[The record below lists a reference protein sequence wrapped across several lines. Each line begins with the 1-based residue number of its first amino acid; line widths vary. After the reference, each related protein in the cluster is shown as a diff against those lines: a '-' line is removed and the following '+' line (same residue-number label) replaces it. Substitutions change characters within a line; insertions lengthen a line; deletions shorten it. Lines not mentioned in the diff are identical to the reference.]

1 MENRVYEQAAGT
13 SAVVD
18 EGLREYMLKVYN
30 YMAGGLCVTALVA
43 YLIANTSLLTLFFNI
58 SPDGRV
64 LGMSALGWISL
75 IAPLIIVFA
84 FGWVLNRGTLA
95 QVQGVFWL
103 YSALM
108 GASLTP
114 IFLVY
119 TSASLTRIFLITA
132 AMFGALSL
140 YGYTTKRNLAG
151 MGSFMMMGLF
161 GVIIAMIVNIFL
173 KSPGLYYALSILSVI
188 IFIVIKTVHLCRTV
202 PWKKWLISVA
212 AFAPAENP
220 QYVSGTGRRRYC
232 FTQSHCRRLG
242 IVS

>member
-119 TSASLTRIFLITA
+119 TSASLTRFFLITA

-161 GVIIAMIVNIFL
+161 GIIIAMIVNIFL

-188 IFIVIKTVHLCRTV
+188 IF
-202 PWKKWLISVA
+202 
-212 AFAPAENP
+212 
-220 QYVSGTGRRRYC
+220 TGLTAWDTQKIRSMYLAQDDGDIASRKAIAGALELYLDFINLFITLLRLFGDRR
-232 FTQSHCRRLG
+232 
-242 IVS
+242 

>member
-13 SAVVD
+13 AAVVD
-18 EGLREYMLKVYN
+18 EGLREFMLKVYN

-43 YLIANTSLLTLFFNI
+43 YLIANTSLLSLFFNV

-161 GVIIAMIVNIFL
+161 GVIIAMVVNFFL

-188 IFIVIKTVHLCRTV
+188 IF
-202 PWKKWLISVA
+202 
-212 AFAPAENP
+212 
-220 QYVSGTGRRRYC
+220 TGLTAWDTQKIRNMYLAYDDGDSASRKAIAGALELYLDFINLFMTLLRLFGDRR
-232 FTQSHCRRLG
+232 
-242 IVS
+242 

>member
-1 MENRVYEQAAGT
+1 MENKIYNQAAGT
-13 SAVVD
+13 SAVID

-43 YLIANTSLLTLFFNI
+43 YLIANTSLLALFFNVA
-58 SPDGRV
+58 PNGNV
-64 LGMSALGWISL
+64 TGMSALGWISL

-140 YGYTTKRNLAG
+140 YGYTTKRDLSG
-151 MGSFMMMGLF
+151 VGSFMIMGLF
-161 GVIIAMIVNIFL
+161 GVIIATIVNIFL
-173 KSPGLYYALSILSVI
+173 KSPGLYYALSILSVL
-188 IFIVIKTVHLCRTV
+188 IF
-202 PWKKWLISVA
+202 
-212 AFAPAENP
+212 
-220 QYVSGTGRRRYC
+220 TGLTAWDTQKIRNMYLDYEDADSASRKAIAGALELYLDFINLFLTLLRLFGDRR
-232 FTQSHCRRLG
+232 
-242 IVS
+242 

>member
-161 GVIIAMIVNIFL
+161 GIIIAMIVNIFL

-188 IFIVIKTVHLCRTV
+188 IF
-202 PWKKWLISVA
+202 
-212 AFAPAENP
+212 
-220 QYVSGTGRRRYC
+220 TGLTAWDTQKIRSMYLAQDDGDIASRKAIAGALELYLDFINLFITLLRLFGDRR
-232 FTQSHCRRLG
+232 
-242 IVS
+242 

>member
-188 IFIVIKTVHLCRTV
+188 IF
-202 PWKKWLISVA
+202 
-212 AFAPAENP
+212 N
-220 QYVSGTGRRRYC
+220 G
-232 FTQSHCRRLG
+232 
-242 IVS
+242 

>member
-1 MENRVYEQAAGT
+1 MENKIYNQAAGT
-13 SAVVD
+13 SAVID

-43 YLIANTSLLTLFFNI
+43 YLIANTSLLALFFNVA
-58 SPDGRV
+58 PNGNV
-64 LGMSALGWISL
+64 TGMSALGWISL

-140 YGYTTKRNLAG
+140 YGYTTKRDLTG
-151 MGSFMMMGLF
+151 VGSFMIMGLF
-161 GVIIAMIVNIFL
+161 GVIIATIVNIFL
-173 KSPGLYYALSILSVI
+173 KSPGLYYALSILSVL
-188 IFIVIKTVHLCRTV
+188 IF
-202 PWKKWLISVA
+202 
-212 AFAPAENP
+212 
-220 QYVSGTGRRRYC
+220 TGLTAWDTQKIRNMYLDYEDADSASRKAIAGALELYLDFINLFLTLLRLFGDRR
-232 FTQSHCRRLG
+232 
-242 IVS
+242 

>member
-75 IAPLIIVFA
+75 IAPLIFVFA
-84 FGWVLNRGTLA
+84 FGWVLKRGTLA
-95 QVQGVFWL
+95 HGQGVFWV
-103 YSALM
+103 YSALV

-188 IFIVIKTVHLCRTV
+188 IF
-202 PWKKWLISVA
+202 
-212 AFAPAENP
+212 
-220 QYVSGTGRRRYC
+220 TGLTAWDTQKIRSMYLAQDDGDIASRKAIAGALELYLDFINLFITLLRLFGDRR
-232 FTQSHCRRLG
+232 
-242 IVS
+242 

>member
-161 GVIIAMIVNIFL
+161 GIIIAMVVNIFL

-188 IFIVIKTVHLCRTV
+188 IF
-202 PWKKWLISVA
+202 
-212 AFAPAENP
+212 
-220 QYVSGTGRRRYC
+220 TGLTAWDTQKIRSMYLAQDDGDIASRKAIAGALELYLDFINLFITLLRLFGDRR
-232 FTQSHCRRLG
+232 
-242 IVS
+242 

>member
-161 GVIIAMIVNIFL
+161 GIIIAMIVNIFL

-188 IFIVIKTVHLCRTV
+188 IF
-202 PWKKWLISVA
+202 
-212 AFAPAENP
+212 
-220 QYVSGTGRRRYC
+220 TGLTAWDTQKIRSMYLAQDDGDLASRKAIAGALELYLDFINLFITLLRLFGDRR
-232 FTQSHCRRLG
+232 
-242 IVS
+242 

>member
-161 GVIIAMIVNIFL
+161 GIIIAMIVNIFL

-188 IFIVIKTVHLCRTV
+188 IF
-202 PWKKWLISVA
+202 
-212 AFAPAENP
+212 
-220 QYVSGTGRRRYC
+220 TGLTAWDTQKIRSMYLAQDDGDIASRKAIAGALELYLDFINLFMTLLRLFGDRR
-232 FTQSHCRRLG
+232 
-242 IVS
+242 

>member
-1 MENRVYEQAAGT
+1 
-13 SAVVD
+13 
-18 EGLREYMLKVYN
+18 
-30 YMAGGLCVTALVA
+30 
-43 YLIANTSLLTLFFNI
+43 
-58 SPDGRV
+58 
-64 LGMSALGWISL
+64 
-75 IAPLIIVFA
+75 
-84 FGWVLNRGTLA
+84 
-95 QVQGVFWL
+95 
-103 YSALM
+103 M

-188 IFIVIKTVHLCRTV
+188 IF
-202 PWKKWLISVA
+202 
-212 AFAPAENP
+212 
-220 QYVSGTGRRRYC
+220 TGLTAWDTQKIRSMYLAQDDGDIASRKAIAGALELYLDFINLFITLLRLFGDRR
-232 FTQSHCRRLG
+232 
-242 IVS
+242 

>member
-188 IFIVIKTVHLCRTV
+188 IF
-202 PWKKWLISVA
+202 
-212 AFAPAENP
+212 
-220 QYVSGTGRRRYC
+220 TGLTAWDTQKIRSMYLAQDDGDIASRKAIAGALELYLDFINLFMTLLRLFGDRR
-232 FTQSHCRRLG
+232 
-242 IVS
+242 

>member
-161 GVIIAMIVNIFL
+161 GIIIAMVVNIFL

-188 IFIVIKTVHLCRTV
+188 IF
-202 PWKKWLISVA
+202 
-212 AFAPAENP
+212 
-220 QYVSGTGRRRYC
+220 TGLTAWDTQKIRSMYLAQDDGDIASRKAIAGALELYLDFINLFMTLLRLFGDRR
-232 FTQSHCRRLG
+232 
-242 IVS
+242 

>member
-161 GVIIAMIVNIFL
+161 GIIIAMIVNIFL

-188 IFIVIKTVHLCRTV
+188 IF
-202 PWKKWLISVA
+202 
-212 AFAPAENP
+212 
-220 QYVSGTGRRRYC
+220 TGLTAWDTQKIRSMYLAQDDGDIASRKAIAGALELYLDFINLFMALLRLFGDRR
-232 FTQSHCRRLG
+232 
-242 IVS
+242 

>member
-119 TSASLTRIFLITA
+119 TSASLPRIFLITA

-188 IFIVIKTVHLCRTV
+188 IF
-202 PWKKWLISVA
+202 
-212 AFAPAENP
+212 
-220 QYVSGTGRRRYC
+220 TGLTAWDTQKIRSMYLAQDDGDIASRKAIAGALELYLDFINLFMTLLRLFGDRR
-232 FTQSHCRRLG
+232 
-242 IVS
+242 

>member
-1 MENRVYEQAAGT
+1 
-13 SAVVD
+13 
-18 EGLREYMLKVYN
+18 
-30 YMAGGLCVTALVA
+30 MAGGLCVTALVA

-188 IFIVIKTVHLCRTV
+188 IF
-202 PWKKWLISVA
+202 
-212 AFAPAENP
+212 
-220 QYVSGTGRRRYC
+220 TGLTAWDTQKIRSMYLAQDDGDIASRKAIAGALELYLDFINLFITLLRLFGDRR
-232 FTQSHCRRLG
+232 
-242 IVS
+242 

>member
-188 IFIVIKTVHLCRTV
+188 IF
-202 PWKKWLISVA
+202 
-212 AFAPAENP
+212 
-220 QYVSGTGRRRYC
+220 TGLTAWDTQKIRSMYLAQDDGDIASRKAIAGALELYLDFINLFITLLRLFGDRR
-232 FTQSHCRRLG
+232 
-242 IVS
+242 